1 MELLA
6 AILLKKF
13 CKMFLRPGASIL
25 EIIKARI
32 LDISYQSY

>member
-6 AILLKKF
+6 TMPLKKF

-25 EIIKARI
+25 EIIKAGI